1 MKRWSYE
8 EEIICIY
15 INVGIATIS
24 CYPTNNEVD
33 YDYDS
38 SEETYDDG
46 CDDGYRGG
54 FDDGFDEGYSQAL
67 EDYGIYE

>member
-1 MKRWSYE
+1 MKKRLFAF
-8 EEIICIY
+8 ILML
-15 INVGIATIS
+15 ALPLFAFTS

-46 CDDGYRGG
+46 CDDGYQGG